1 MKGIPV
7 TYLLSGAKRVVYCF
21 VTTGSLCVL
30 SFNLDA
36 QQEWGYTQYLFN
48 LYDINSAYAGNH
60 GAGSFGVRY
69 RSQWIGMVGA
79 PETQYISFHSPL
91 AGEKAGLG
99 VKVLN
104 ENIGARSLTS
114 AKVSGAYKVRFNQA
128 TLSFG
133 LAGGIIR
140 QGVDATSIKAFDQND
155 VQLQNLP
162 AQTLTPTI
170 DASVFFN
177 TNRFYAG
184 IESGNINRS
193 KTSATEHSLSRLYYS
208 VTTVCGYIHP
218 LKHGSK
224 VQLSG
229 LMRLTENNLWQAEL
243 NALYLVKSR
252 LWFGGGYR
260 FDSNAQV
267 MACVSFSEQL
277 RIGLSYDVSTTAI
290 RKLNDGSAEVFLGF
304 NFKNKSGKSIRYF

>member
-1 MKGIPV
+1 MVAIGLFCI
-7 TYLLSGAKRVVYCF
+7 
-21 VTTGSLCVL
+21 L

-69 RSQWIGMVGA
+69 RSQWIGMAGA

-91 AGEKAGLG
+91 IGEKAGVG
-99 VKVLN
+99 IKVLN

-114 AKVSGAYKVRFNQA
+114 AKVSGAYKIRFDKA
-128 TLSFG
+128 ILSFG
-133 LAGGIIR
+133 LAGGIVR
-140 QGVDATSIKAFDQND
+140 QGIDAKALKAYDPQD

-162 AQTLTPTI
+162 GQTLTPVV

-184 IESGNINRS
+184 IESGNLNRS
-193 KTSATEHSLSRLYYS
+193 RLMPNKQSLSRLYYNL
-208 VTTVCGYIHP
+208 TTICGYIHP
-218 LKHGSK
+218 LKRGNK
-224 VQLSG
+224 IQLSG
-229 LMRLTENNLWQAEL
+229 LMRLTENHLWQAEL
-243 NALYLVKSR
+243 NALYLVKNR

-260 FDSNAQV
+260 FDSNAQL
-267 MACVSFSEQL
+267 MACVNFSEQL

-290 RKLNDGSAEVFLGF
+290 KSLNDGSAEVFLGF

>member
-1 MKGIPV
+1 MKRTAGKYRLDSAKCFIERMAIV
-7 TYLLSGAKRVVYCF
+7 LSI
-21 VTTGSLCVL
+21 CVL
-30 SFNLDA
+30 SFKIEA

-60 GAGSFGVRY
+60 GAGSFGHGAGSFGVRY
-69 RSQWIGMVGA
+69 RSQWIGMAGA

-114 AKVSGAYKVRFNQA
+114 AKVSGAYKLRFNQA
-128 TLSFG
+128 ALSFG
-133 LAGGIIR
+133 LAGGVMR
-140 QGVDATSIKAFDQND
+140 QGVDVNSIKAYDQND

-162 AQTLTPTI
+162 DQTLTPTI

-193 KTSATEHSLSRLYYS
+193 KTSAIEHSLSRLYYNIS
-208 VTTVCGYIHP
+208 TVCITFLPFAAIYI
-218 LKHGSK
+218 L
-224 VQLSG
+224 
-229 LMRLTENNLWQAEL
+229 
-243 NALYLVKSR
+243 
-252 LWFGGGYR
+252 
-260 FDSNAQV
+260 
-267 MACVSFSEQL
+267 
-277 RIGLSYDVSTTAI
+277 
-290 RKLNDGSAEVFLGF
+290 
-304 NFKNKSGKSIRYF
+304 